1 MIGAAI
7 YGILSTANG
16 VTSICSTRIYPDVA
30 PQNAAYPFAIYTIEG
45 ADPSDTKDGVSKLDA
60 VTFTVMSLADSYDTA
75 NNLAA
80 AIRTALDAKAPGT
93 YSGIILQS
101 IRFSDQ
107 RSGTVNVDKHIYIVE
122 QRYNTRVS
130 R

>member
-45 ADPSDTKDGVSKLDA
+45 NDPSDTKDGASKLDV
-60 VTFTVMSLADSYDTA
+60 VTFTVMSLADNYDTA
-75 NNLAA
+75 NSLASQV
-80 AIRTALDAKAPGT
+80 RSALDAKAAGT
-93 YSGIILQS
+93 YSGIALQS

-107 RSGTVNVDKHIYIVE
+107 RSGSVDVDKQIFIVE
-122 QRYNTRVS
+122 QEYNARVS

>member
-7 YGILSTANG
+7 YGILSTING
-16 VTSICSTRIYPDVA
+16 VTSICSTRIYPDIA
-30 PQNAAYPFAIYTIEG
+30 PQNASYPFAIYTIEG
-45 ADPSDTKDGVSKLDA
+45 ADPSDTKDGASKLDA
-60 VTFTVMSLADSYDTA
+60 VTFTVMALADSYDTA

-93 YSGIILQS
+93 YSGIVLQS

-107 RSGTVNVDKHIYIVE
+107 RSGTVDVDKHIYIVE
-122 QRYNTRVS
+122 QEYNARVS

>member
-30 PQNAAYPFAIYTIEG
+30 PQNAAYPFVIYTIEG
-45 ADPSDTKDGVSKLDA
+45 TDPSDTKDGASKLDA
-60 VTFTVMSLADSYDTA
+60 VTFTVMSLADNYDTA
-75 NNLAA
+75 NSLAA
-80 AIRTALDAKAPGT
+80 QVRGALDAKARGT
-93 YSGIILQS
+93 YSGIALQS
-101 IRFSDQ
+101 IRFSDH
-107 RSGTVNVDKHIYIVE
+107 RSGSVDVDKHIFIVE
-122 QRYNTRVS
+122 QEYNARVS

>member
-30 PQNAAYPFAIYTIEG
+30 PQNAAYPFAIYNIEG
-45 ADPSDTKDGVSKLDA
+45 ADPSDTKDGASKLDA

-80 AIRTALDAKAPGT
+80 AIRAALDAKAPGT
-93 YSGIILQS
+93 YSGIVLQS

-107 RSGTVNVDKHIYIVE
+107 RSGTVDVDKHIYIVE
-122 QRYNTRVS
+122 QEYNARIS